1 MEAVRQRLVSAH
13 ARGDL
18 RSLRAASQALLQL
31 QAHEEQAMRAEH
43 AHLSEYV
50 AQLELSV
57 AVRDDELWQL
67 RRRAAESE
75 ATLARLGDEAA
86 EAQGRSA
93 RELAEAQ
100 QCNTVQAQA
109 QQQQQAQAQARA
121 AQAQAQAQ
129 AQLEEASG
137 AAAARLKQ
145 LGARL
150 QAEQEQCS
158 ACVQGALHAA
168 AEQSQA
174 AEVAGVEAAQLR
186 AQLITMSA
194 RMTPARRQPN

>member
-67 RRRAAESE
+67 RRRAAES
-75 ATLARLGDEAA
+75 L
-86 EAQGRSA
+86 S
-93 RELAEAQ
+93 
-100 QCNTVQAQA
+100 
-109 QQQQQAQAQARA
+109 
-121 AQAQAQAQ
+121 
-129 AQLEEASG
+129 
-137 AAAARLKQ
+137 
-145 LGARL
+145 
-150 QAEQEQCS
+150 
-158 ACVQGALHAA
+158 
-168 AEQSQA
+168 
-174 AEVAGVEAAQLR
+174 
-186 AQLITMSA
+186 LIHI
-194 RMTPARRQPN
+194 